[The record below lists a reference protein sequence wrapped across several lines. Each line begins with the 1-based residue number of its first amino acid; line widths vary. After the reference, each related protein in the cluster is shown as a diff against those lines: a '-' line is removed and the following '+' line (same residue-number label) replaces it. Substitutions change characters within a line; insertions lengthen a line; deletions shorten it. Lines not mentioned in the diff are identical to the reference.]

1 MNTRSVTKKLDTIG
15 STSQTPSIYDLI
27 DWKEWPVHGMHERPV
42 FHSEL
47 GLGTQYSDNRF
58 IKNLDTITDTN
69 ASDESEAESE
79 DHDEDFL
86 RLKKLIRQRIKDL
99 ESHKIENSS
108 DNNIDIFQLTMHKN
122 LHLVLAFCTQISS
135 HEYQTQIQNKLKL
148 LKAKIT
154 ADSQDWSKNET
165 NESKNENIDKPIL
178 INNSV
183 PAGNIPTN
191 SKTKNISNN
200 TYKVLKFI
208 SARME
213 PAKCLITPR
222 KTVANIQNNQITNIQ
237 NNCSKLQDIIRGS
250 SKNALILLKIQE
262 PPKVNSKR
270 IENSCQNNQCAK
282 PLVTNLNW
290 NDSTINNDSMM
301 NITSFYE
308 NFLPV
313 EEVNY
318 LQESDEKTVLEIK
331 DNDQNKINEINQNI
345 NETPETMTI
354 NYCDS
359 IKGIDSQNCDSIGKQ
374 NNYNFTDQR
383 KFGLIGDFYHKSTA
397 IVDEQKIKESD
408 ENQEILEA
416 LDLST
421 VRTRKEVSKSK
432 KEEETL
438 KSRKENIKSK
448 KEVIKGGKS
457 REEIKTKKETKLK
470 QDSIKTKEEILK
482 AKKENLKSSEE
493 ILKIN
498 ETLDGKKEEIL
509 NKEDLQT
516 LLESTIILYC
526 IITGADQENVANY
539 IDTLNAVENLEW
551 LKEDSTASK

>member
-1 MNTRSVTKKLDTIG
+1 MTIYYYLLNF
-15 STSQTPSIYDLI
+15 QSIKNI
-27 DWKEWPVHGMHERPV
+27 
-42 FHSEL
+42 FQL
-47 GLGTQYSDNRF
+47 GLGTQYSDNKF
-58 IKNLDTITDTN
+58 INKLDKITDTN
-69 ASDESEAESE
+69 ASDKSELE
-79 DHDEDFL
+79 DHDENCL
-86 RLKKLIRQRIKDL
+86 QLKKLIRQRIKDL
-99 ESHKIENSS
+99 ESHKIENTS
-108 DNNIDIFQLTMHKN
+108 DNNIDMLQLTMHTI

-154 ADSQDWSKNET
+154 ADSQEWSKIET
-165 NESKNENIDKPIL
+165 NESKIENIDKTTL
-178 INNSV
+178 LNLV
-183 PAGNIPTN
+183 PVGNIPSN
-191 SKTKNISNN
+191 CKIKNISNN

-222 KTVANIQNNQITNIQ
+222 KTVANMQNNSITNIQ

-262 PPKVNSKR
+262 PPK
-270 IENSCQNNQCAK
+270 ENPKQAENACQNNQCLK

-318 LQESDEKTVLEIK
+318 LQGSGEKTVLEIK
-331 DNDQNKINEINQNI
+331 DNDQNKINEINQNMKD
-345 NETPETMTI
+345 TPESVT

-359 IKGIDSQNCDSIGKQ
+359 IEGIESQNCDFLIESSSRRH
-374 NNYNFTDQR
+374 NNCNFIDQR
-383 KFGLIGDFYHKSTA
+383 NFGLIGDYYHKSTA
-397 IVDEQKIKESD
+397 IVNEQKIKESD
-408 ENQEILEA
+408 KNQEILKA

-421 VRTRKEVSKSK
+421 VRTRKEILKSK
-432 KEEETL
+432 DETV
-438 KSRKENIKSK
+438 KTRKENIKSK
-448 KEVIKGGKS
+448 EVIKS
-457 REEIKTKKETKLK
+457 REEIKTKKETIKLEQNK
-470 QDSIKTKEEILK
+470 DFIKTKEEILK
-482 AKKENLKSSEE
+482 SKKENLKSSEE
-493 ILKIN
+493 FFKIN

-509 NKEDLQT
+509 SEEDLQT
-516 LLESTIILYC
+516 LLESTIIFYC

-539 IDTLNAVENLEW
+539 IDTLNAKENLEW
-551 LKEDSTASK
+551 LKEDSTTSK